1 MYRVEL
7 SSRALKSLRRLPPD
21 LGRRILEGLRI
32 LEESPVPK
40 GALKI
45 KGGKDVFR
53 LRIGD
58 YRILYTI
65 LEKEKCILVFKIEH
79 RKRAYRQS
87 DQ

>member
-21 LGRRILEGLRI
+21 LGSRIIKGLRV
-32 LEESPVPK
+32 LGENPAPK

-45 KGGKDVFR
+45 KGGKDVYR

-65 LEKEKCILVFKIEH
+65 LEKEACILVFKIEH
-79 RKRAYRQS
+79 RKRAYR
-87 DQ
+87 

>member
-7 SSRALKSLRRLPPD
+7 SSRALKSLKRLPPD
-21 LGRRILEGLRI
+21 LGRRVLENLRI
-32 LEESPVPK
+32 LEENPIPK

-45 KGGKDVFR
+45 KGGKDVYR

-58 YRILYTI
+58 CRILYTM
-65 LEKEKCILVFKIEH
+65 LEKETCILVFKIEH
-79 RKRAYRQS
+79 RKRAYRQN